1 MNAALHDKLLKT
13 VLPKSILTAFCLVFF
28 TAYYNSQTALDI
40 NADVDTLKSSYKAS
54 GELTKVDLL
63 PPYSMSTFGYN
74 SSSSSFNF
82 VHPFQF
88 LPSGGQLYTFKEPF
102 PMRYTS
108 LPHISF
114 AYCFGSSGFQFT
126 KVQYSQAFLKGVI
139 INLDFSNNQSA
150 GILRNS
156 AYQDRDVLL
165 RISKSTKRL
174 HSLVST
180 QFINRNFQWN
190 GGITNDS
197 LPLDFSL
204 DLIPVNKSDA
214 SSASKEVNIGLL
226 NKFTIKNDSIR
237 KIGLYLSNVFLS
249 KNRIYTETGNL
260 SSSYSMINF
269 DSTETRDHFQI
280 STLENEIGTDIHQG
294 HWKLNAGL
302 MQRFWNYRNNQIYRD
317 TLELAVKESIQYS
330 SQSIRFNQSFE
341 YFIRGRS
348 VSYSNKTKYTMNF
361 GKWNVLA
368 DWSIENSLPDLLQRH
383 YSANNVNY
391 QLQSYQLQFK
401 NNIGLSTSYSFA
413 KHTVGMKASHMFL
426 KNPYFFDGQI
436 WKNDIFTS
444 LQLFKMD
451 FTVDFHWKGF
461 SFNPQYS
468 LLLQPTNLTF
478 HPTHVAKARIGL
490 KGGIFKNKKLLSY
503 IGIEPQWIGSYNR
516 ISFLPVMDVFLVNQL
531 AAKQKGFFDLAFY
544 TGFELKGFR
553 FFARAEN
560 MGYFWN
566 NRMLQTVKGYPIPPL
581 QIRLGITW
589 DFWN

>member
-1 MNAALHDKLLKT
+1 MNAALHDKLLKI
-13 VLPKSILTAFCLVFF
+13 VLPKSILTAFYLVFF
-28 TAYYNSQTALDI
+28 TPYYNSQITIAK
-40 NADVDTLKSSYKAS
+40 NADLDTLKSSYKAS
-54 GELTKVDLL
+54 GDLTKVDLL
-63 PPYSMSTFGYN
+63 PPYSMSTFGHN
-74 SSSSSFNF
+74 SSSTSFF
-82 VHPFQF
+82 LIHPFHF
-88 LPSGGQLYTFKEPF
+88 LPSGGQLQQYKELS

-126 KVQYSQAFLKGVI
+126 KVQYSQAFRKGVI

-165 RISKSTKRL
+165 RVSKNTKRL
-174 HSLVST
+174 HSMISA
-180 QFINRNFQWN
+180 QFVNRNFQWN

-197 LPLDFSL
+197 LPVDFSL

-214 SSASKEVNIGLL
+214 TSAIKEVNIGLL

-260 SSSYSMINF
+260 ASSYNVIYF
-269 DSTETRDHFQI
+269 DSTETRDHVQI
-280 STLENEIGTDIHQG
+280 STIENEIGTYMDQG
-294 HWKLNAGL
+294 HWKINAGV

-317 TLELAVKESIQYS
+317 TLELAVVESIQYS

-348 VSYSNKTKYTMNF
+348 VSWSNKSKYTMNL

-368 DWSIENSLPDLLQRH
+368 DWSIENSLPDLFQRH

-391 QLQSYQLQFK
+391 QLQNYQLQFK
-401 NNIGLSTSYSFA
+401 NNVGLFSSYSFA
-413 KHTVGMKASHMFL
+413 KHTVGMKVSHMYL
-426 KNPYFFDGQI
+426 NNPYFFDGQT
-436 WKNDIFTS
+436 WRNDIFS
-444 LQLFKMD
+444 SIQLFKMD
-451 FTVDFHWKGF
+451 FTLDMNRKGF
-461 SFNPQYS
+461 SFVPQYS

-478 HPTHVAKARIGL
+478 HPAHVAKARIGL
-490 KGGIFKNKKLLSY
+490 KGGIFKNKKLQSY
-503 IGIEPQWIGSYNR
+503 IGVEPQWIGSYNR
-516 ISFLPVMDVFLVNQL
+516 ISLLPVMDVFLVNQL
-531 AAKQKGFFDLAFY
+531 AVKQKGFFDLAFY

-560 MGYFWN
+560 IGYFWN
-566 NRMLQTVKGYPIPPL
+566 NRMLQTVNGYPIPPV